1 MSIYD
6 DLKANARKC
15 IGIPYVY
22 GGTTTSGLDCSGLC
36 QYVYKQCGINI
47 PRTTW
52 DQINAGTKIY
62 NKSELKTGDL
72 IFNSASNPTHV
83 FMYMEN
89 GYVIEAKRTGTL
101 ISEHN
106 QWTWC
111 GIAVRIIK
119 DGNASID
126 KTIRFTGTVNTSNLN
141 VRSGPSTN
149 YSIIGAYSLNQT
161 VNIISQESNDWYKVL
176 YNGTIG
182 YVSNAYVSNV
192 KAVGETSTPAP
203 DNNKPQ
209 EDLTVKF
216 TGRVNT
222 SNLNVRS
229 GPSTSYSIL
238 GAYSLNQ
245 TVNIISQESNGW
257 YKIKYGTGI
266 GYVSNAYVSDVTA
279 VGGNQQEVIKYK
291 GVVNASALNVRSGAG
306 TNYSVLGSLSRNQTV
321 EIYSEAGE
329 WYKIKYGTGV
339 GYVSKAYVIN
349 VQPV

>member
-106 QWTWC
+106 QWTWY

-119 DGNASID
+119 DENVTVD
-126 KTIRFTGTVNTSNLN
+126 KTIRFTGTVNASNLN
-141 VRSGPSTN
+141 VRSGPSTA

-161 VNIISQESNDWYKVL
+161 VDIISQESNGWYKIL
-176 YNGTIG
+176 HNGAIG
-182 YVSNAYVSNV
+182 YVSNDYVINV
-192 KAVGETSTPAP
+192 KAVGTTSSP
-203 DNNKPQ
+203 NKPQ

-229 GPSTSYSIL
+229 G
-238 GAYSLNQ
+238 
-245 TVNIISQESNGW
+245 
-257 YKIKYGTGI
+257 
-266 GYVSNAYVSDVTA
+266 
-279 VGGNQQEVIKYK
+279 
-291 GVVNASALNVRSGAG
+291 AG
-306 TNYSVLGSLSRNQTV
+306 TNYSVLGSLSMNQTV
-321 EIYSEAGE
+321 EIYSETGE

-339 GYVSKAYVIN
+339 GYVFKTYIIN